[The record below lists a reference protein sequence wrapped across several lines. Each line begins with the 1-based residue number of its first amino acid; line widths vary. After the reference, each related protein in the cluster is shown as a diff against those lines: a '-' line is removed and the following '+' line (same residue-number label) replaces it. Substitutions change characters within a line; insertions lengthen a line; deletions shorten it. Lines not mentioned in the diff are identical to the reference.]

1 MPLSQSKRSYLNIL
15 IIIVILFATDL
26 ISASDI
32 LYKALHLN
40 SLFTVV
46 FCPVLIFWGFSVNS
60 RIIMPQ
66 VKRCLVAISFS
77 LLMLF
82 VIRTCRWEF
91 FYGIPRVNIFLWYM
105 YYIPFVTVPTLSF
118 HASIRTGTDP
128 DREIPPYIRVIWA
141 IALLLITAFLTN
153 DLHGQLLIISDDYS
167 YSHGWFYYVFIAYSV
182 IVTIAS
188 LVILFRKCHL
198 SLCRKQIHIPLT
210 LSLSGC
216 VLVIIYLAIG
226 GSPELFGI
234 KLYHIHEIYSLIF
247 IGLWE
252 GCIIIG
258 LLPSNAHYKK
268 LFSISHTGAELISS
282 DRSTRYDSAIR
293 TPSGDSADL
302 IYKEFGISGGLVR
315 WTQDMRIIRKLN
327 EELTEANERISEE
340 NDLIEEENRIME
352 EYGRYETL
360 NRLYDS
366 IADHTRDTVTRLDA
380 ALSDTESFEKNI
392 IPNLLLGTYVKRC
405 ANLILLS
412 GTSKEMSTEE
422 LSLSIRESFE
432 TLSIA
437 GIDCVLTN
445 TTCGKTSSDTV
456 IAAYDLFE
464 SVAERI
470 INDCSVI
477 SVGILSAPGVILKI
491 ETDAAYFESD
501 LPDRIKRFR
510 SAVSI
515 NADEEETSIV
525 FRGDVHD

>member
-1 MPLSQSKRSYLNIL
+1 MSLSQSKRSYLIFL
-15 IIIVILFATDL
+15 VIIVILFATDL

-32 LYKALHLN
+32 LYRAIHLN

-66 VKRCLVAISFS
+66 VKRCLVAISVF

-128 DREIPPYIRVIWA
+128 ESKAPSYVSVIWA
-141 IALLLITAFLTN
+141 IALLIIASFLTN
-153 DLHGQLLIISDDYS
+153 DLHGQLLIIDDDYS
-167 YSHGWFYYVFIAYSV
+167 YTHGWLYYVFIAYSV
-182 IVTIAS
+182 IMTIAS

-210 LSLSGC
+210 LSLTGC
-216 VLVIIYLAIG
+216 VLTIIYLAIG

-234 KLYHIHEIYSLIF
+234 KLYHIQEIYSLIF

-258 LLPSNAHYKK
+258 LLPSNAHYRK

-282 DRSTRYDSAIR
+282 DQSTHYESAGQ
-293 TPSGDSADL
+293 TASGSSEDL
-302 IYKEFGISGGLVR
+302 IQKEFGISGGLVR
-315 WTQDMRIIRKLN
+315 WTEDMRTIRNLN
-327 EELTEANERISEE
+327 EELTEAGERISEE

-380 ALSDTESFEKNI
+380 ALSDTDSFEKNI

-412 GTSKEMSTEE
+412 GTSKEMSSEE
-422 LSLSIRESFE
+422 ISLSIRESFE

-437 GIDCVLTN
+437 GIDCMLTN
-445 TTCGKTSSDTV
+445 SACGKVSSDAV

-464 SVAERI
+464 SVAEKV

-477 SVGILSAPGVILKI
+477 SVGILPASGVILKI
-491 ETDAAYFESD
+491 ETDAAYSGND
-501 LPDRIKRFR
+501 LPDRVKKFR
-510 SAVSI
+510 SSVTI
-515 NADEEETSIV
+515 DEGEEETSIV